1 MGYDPSSFYQMG
13 YDYRGMPLPMH
24 SGGYDMP
31 MDMYLPQSSSY
42 SSSRSR
48 NPAGVSEEDYSQLD
62 NHTPLSSSMVKKS
75 IHFLIIPA
83 IQMPMEVL
91 VV

>member
-1 MGYDPSSFYQMG
+1 MGYDPSSFYPIG

-31 MDMYLPQSSSY
+31 MDMYLPQSNSY

-48 NPAGVSEEDYSQLD
+48 NPAEVSGEEYSQLD
-62 NHTPLSSSMVKKS
+62 NHTPLSSSMVKIS
-75 IHFLIIPA
+75 IHFFVIPA
-83 IQMPMEVL
+83 IQMSMEVL